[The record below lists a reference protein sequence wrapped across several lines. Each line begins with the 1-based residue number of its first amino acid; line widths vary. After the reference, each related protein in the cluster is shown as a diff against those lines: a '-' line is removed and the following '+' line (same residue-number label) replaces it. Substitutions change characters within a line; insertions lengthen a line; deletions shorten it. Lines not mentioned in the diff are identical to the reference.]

1 MQNKRVI
8 VGLSGG
14 VDSSIAA
21 YLLQQQGYEV
31 IGLFMKNWHDDS
43 VTLSDDC
50 PWLEDSND
58 AMLVAEKLG
67 IPFQTVDLSKQYK
80 ERIVDYMF
88 AEYQRGRTPNP
99 DVLCNREIK
108 FDVFLDIALSLGA
121 DYVATG
127 HYCRK
132 ETVTSAGSATSL
144 AKNVPRSTELVEGT
158 ELVESTEL
166 VEGTELVEV
175 PTYQL
180 LAGADA
186 NKDQSYFLCQLSQ
199 AQLAKT
205 LFPIG
210 GLQKKEVRNIAAEQG
225 LVTAEKRD
233 SQGLCFVGK
242 VSLPDFLQQKLA
254 TKKGDIIQ
262 VPASHPMYAQTP
274 ENTPAG
280 LAKKFAYTA
289 ADGKIVGTHNGAHF
303 FTVGQRKGL
312 AVGGTKEPLFVLAT
326 DVQKNC
332 IYVGEGK
339 DHPGLY
345 RTALWI
351 DQADVHWIRPDLQTD
366 QPLAVQAR
374 IRYRQPLAS
383 ATLHPT
389 AAGMY
394 LVFDAP
400 QSAIAA
406 GQFAAWYLDNEL
418 IGSGV
423 IG

>member
-1 MQNKRVI
+1 MQGKRVV

-14 VDSSIAA
+14 VDSSVAA

-31 IGLFMKNWHDDS
+31 IALFMKNWHDDS
-43 VTLSDDC
+43 VTLSDEC

-67 IPFQTVDLSKQYK
+67 IPFQTVDLSEQYK
-80 ERIVDYMF
+80 ARIVNYMF
-88 AEYQRGRTPNP
+88 SEYQRGRTPNP

-121 DYVATG
+121 DFVATG
-127 HYCRK
+127 HYCQK
-132 ETVTSAGSATSL
+132 DTVTEPASTADEPAVDAEL
-144 AKNVPRSTELVEGT
+144 AEAPIYR
-158 ELVESTEL
+158 
-166 VEGTELVEV
+166 
-175 PTYQL
+175 L

-199 AQLAKT
+199 AQLSKT

-210 GLQKKEVRNIAAEQG
+210 GLQKSEVRKIAAEQG
-225 LVTAEKRD
+225 LITAEKRD
-233 SQGLCFVGK
+233 SQGLCFIGK

-254 TKKGDIIQ
+254 VKKGTIIQ
-262 VPASHPMYAQTP
+262 VPDTHPMYAQPRKETP
-274 ENTPAG
+274 EG
-280 LAKKFAYTA
+280 LAKKYTYIQT
-289 ADGKIVGTHNGAHF
+289 DGKEVGTHNGAHF

-312 AVGGTKEPLFVLAT
+312 AVGGTVEPLFVLAT
-326 DVQKNC
+326 DVETNI

-339 DHPGLY
+339 NHPGLY
-345 RTALWI
+345 RRALWI
-351 DQADVHWIRPDLQTD
+351 AQEDVHWIRPN
-366 QPLAVQAR
+366 LATENPMQVLAR
-374 IRYRQPLAS
+374 IRYRQPLS
-383 ATLHPT
+383 KATLHP
-389 AAGMY
+389 AEKGIF
-394 LVFDAP
+394 LVFDVP

-406 GQFAAWYLDNEL
+406 GQFAAWYLDNEC